1 MQTLV
6 KELAG
11 LIGLGL
17 IGFALWQIDYR
28 LSLGVVGTLLLAG
41 SVYGVTR

>member
-6 KELAG
+6 KELSG

-17 IGFALWQIDYR
+17 LSFALWQIDYR
-28 LSLGVVGTLLLAG
+28 LACGVVGTLLLAG